1 MVVFALDPW
10 VRPLSDRINDY
21 LKRKLLVISCIEV
34 YPLRKRPVGSAFLFL
49 VRYTTFRASP
59 LQVVVELR
67 LHSACTFLSPAA
79 FTAKVEDKGRKA
91 DAPSFISLAWPK
103 ASRGFTG
110 PSIGLPH

>member
-1 MVVFALDPW
+1 MPSANTVWQPLVPFRRATYEMVVFALDPW
-10 VRPLSDRINDY
+10 VLPLWDRINDY

-67 LHSACTFLSPAA
+67 LHSA
-79 FTAKVEDKGRKA
+79 
-91 DAPSFISLAWPK
+91 
-103 ASRGFTG
+103 
-110 PSIGLPH
+110 